1 MGSLRDGLIKMA
13 DCIIKKNG
21 ANADTSDLTALPSSV
36 KKGKI
41 FLGRGSD
48 DEQIGKMP
56 IIQPERYELQL
67 NQTLSL
73 GEGFYEAGSTVT
85 QNIPTLGNQYVVPS
99 ADLQTIETA
108 GKYME
113 GDVFVESLQNLI
125 ASNIKKNVV
134 IRVGDTTIVGTY
146 EGYENDDPYTP
157 YYNGVFGPGQS
168 ISSFPS
174 FGRKGG
180 PYYKGDV
187 TFGRDNIHIENPL
200 STDYVTTAIVFNVP
214 LNFDNINRI
223 TLKYS
228 LANASGGCEMVL
240 ATGYVSD
247 YIYMRD
253 SSGSGKDYNSGL
265 GDYWRR
271 EIPNT
276 SGNLKTNNFDVSNIT
291 GTRFIY
297 ISLFMRTTASTS
309 VVNMTLR
316 ELKCTM

>member
-1 MGSLRDGLIKMA
+1 MRDGLIKMA

-21 ANADTSDLTALPSSV
+21 ANADTSDLTAISSSV
-36 KKGKI
+36 KNGKI

-48 DEQIGKMP
+48 DEQIGTMP
-56 IIQPERYELQL
+56 IIPSNRYELQL
-67 NQTLSL
+67 NQTLTL
-73 GEGFYEAGSTVT
+73 GEGFYENGSTVI
-85 QNIPTLGNQYVVPS
+85 QNVPTLGEQYIVPR
-99 ADLQTIETA
+99 AELQTVKTT
-108 GKYME
+108 GKYMT
-113 GDVFVESLQNLI
+113 GDVVTASLPNLTP
-125 ASNIKKNVV
+125 SNIKKGVV
-134 IRVGDTTIVGTY
+134 IKIGETTIVGEY
-146 EGYENDDPYTP
+146 EGYENNDPYTP
-157 YYNGVFGPGQS
+157 YYNGVFAPGQS
-168 ISSFPS
+168 VSSFPS
-174 FGRKGG
+174 FGRPAGL

-228 LANASGGCEMVL
+228 LANASGGCEMIL

-247 YIYMRD
+247 YIYMRA
-253 SSGSGKDYNSGL
+253 SSGSGKDYNTGL

-276 SGNLKTNNFDVSNIT
+276 SGNLKTNSFDVSNIT

-316 ELKCTM
+316 ELKCSI